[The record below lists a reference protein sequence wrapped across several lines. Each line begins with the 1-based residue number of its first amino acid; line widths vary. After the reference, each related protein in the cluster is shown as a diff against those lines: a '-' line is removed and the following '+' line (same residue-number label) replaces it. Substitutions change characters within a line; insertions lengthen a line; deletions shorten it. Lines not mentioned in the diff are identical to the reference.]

1 MQADIFLDEK
11 ELIWYIKISESV
23 PLFPRLAIAIGAT
36 PCQDVRY
43 HLQGYQDGGEC
54 PDYLLGKPFKSLII
68 L

>member
-36 PCQDVRY
+36 PCQGVRY
-43 HLQGYQDGGEC
+43 HLHDCQDGSEC
-54 PDYLLGKPFKSLII
+54 QDYLLGKHFKSLII